1 MNEAG
6 NTVEETPGTDPIAG
20 ALRELAAREEAP
32 PELDLLVEPLR
43 LVEPHPPLVRPALR
57 WAAAAAAVASLCLW
71 LPMVLRDTA
80 LPPVPQASEPAP
92 GQGYFKLQPLPS
104 GEDSEEPGALAH
116 LLRES
121 PPDPAQAVGTPP
133 PLVIAGPADESPDAS
148 GAVRR
153 WTLEIAGRTI
163 PVEIPQ
169 AVEQAPSGLVLTIEA
184 GRIISGAGPAGEPL
198 PAALL
203 EAMAPLRLDP
213 DLHGRFAARL
223 TPPRSSSGSSGQ

>member
-1 MNEAG
+1 M
-6 NTVEETPGTDPIAG
+6 
-20 ALRELAAREEAP
+20 
-32 PELDLLVEPLR
+32 EPLR

-133 PLVIAGPADESPDAS
+133 PLVIAGPADEPPSVP
-148 GAVRR
+148 GAARP
-153 WTLEIAGRTI
+153 WTLEIAGRTALVDI
-163 PVEIPQ
+163 PETVKRSP
-169 AVEQAPSGLVLTIEA
+169 AGMVLTIES
-184 GRIISGAGPAGEPL
+184 GRIVSGTGPAGEPL
-198 PAALL
+198 PPALL
-203 EAMAPLRLDP
+203 EALVPVRLPPVLD
-213 DLHGRFAARL
+213 GRFAARL